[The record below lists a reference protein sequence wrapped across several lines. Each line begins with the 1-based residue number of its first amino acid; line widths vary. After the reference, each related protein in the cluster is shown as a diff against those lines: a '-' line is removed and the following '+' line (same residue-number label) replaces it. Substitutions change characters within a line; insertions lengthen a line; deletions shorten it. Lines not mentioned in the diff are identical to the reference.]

1 MVKSSY
7 KSAIEKVEAGVIT
20 QQELDKMVEV
30 GLVSTPRNGGG
41 VSVNPMNVPYKGKTY
56 QVIPTLYFKGGSK
69 IVPNSKDM
77 ISLRT
82 EVHKVIN
89 KYTSKDSSVAK
100 S

>member
-41 VSVNPMNVPYKGKTY
+41 WLV
-56 QVIPTLYFKGGSK
+56 
-69 IVPNSKDM
+69 
-77 ISLRT
+77 
-82 EVHKVIN
+82 E
-89 KYTSKDSSVAK
+89 
-100 S
+100 